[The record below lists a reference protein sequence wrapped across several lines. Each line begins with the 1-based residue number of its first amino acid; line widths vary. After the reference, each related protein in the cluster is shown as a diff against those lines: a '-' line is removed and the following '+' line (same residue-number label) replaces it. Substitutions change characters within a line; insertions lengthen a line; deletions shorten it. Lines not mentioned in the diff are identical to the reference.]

1 MAIFVATDFSVSIN
15 GSTALA
21 SYLTQV
27 ELKTSAND
35 ITTTSF
41 GSGWVTRVAGLKE
54 GTLTLQFNQDYAA
67 TTVDATLW
75 GTPLGL
81 GSYATV
87 VIKPTSSTA
96 SASNPAYTAVC
107 LVTDLTPVSGNIG
120 DLSTF
125 SITWPTN
132 GTVSRATA

>member
-41 GSGWVTRVAGLKE
+41 GSTWVTRVAGLKE
-54 GTLTLQFNQDYAA
+54 GSLTLQFNQDYAA
-67 TTVDATLW
+67 ATVDATLW
-75 GTPLGL
+75 GTIGL
-81 GSYATV
+81 GSNATV
-87 VIKPTSSTA
+87 VIKPTSSAVATA
-96 SASNPAYTAVC
+96 NPSYTVTC
-107 LVTDLTPVSGNIG
+107 LVTDLTPISGNIG

-132 GTVSRATA
+132 GTVTRSVTP

>member
-27 ELKTSAND
+27 ELKATAND

-41 GSGWVTRVAGLKE
+41 GSTWVTRVAGLKE
-54 GTLTLQFNQDYAA
+54 GSLTLNFNQDYAS

-75 GTPLGL
+75 PLLGTN
-81 GSYATV
+81 ATV
-87 VIKPTSSTA
+87 VIKPTSTA
-96 SASNPAYTAVC
+96 TSANNPAYTAIC
-107 LVTDLTPVSGNIG
+107 LVNDLTPVSGQIG
-120 DLSTF
+120 DLATF
-125 SITWPTN
+125 SVTWPTT

>member
-41 GSGWVTRVAGLKE
+41 GSSWVTRVAGLKE
-54 GTLTLQFNQDYAA
+54 GSLTLQFNQDYAA
-67 TTVDATLW
+67 SAVDATLW
-75 GTPLGL
+75 PLL
-81 GSYATV
+81 GSNATV
-87 VIKPTSSTA
+87 VIKPTSTA
-96 SASNPAYTAVC
+96 VSATNPAYTAICV
-107 LVTDLTPVSGNIG
+107 VNDLTPVGGNIG
-120 DLSTF
+120 DLATF
-125 SITWPTN
+125 SVTWPTT

>member
-35 ITTTSF
+35 VTTTAF
-41 GSGWVTRVAGLKE
+41 GSTWVTRVAGLKE
-54 GTLTLQFNQDYAA
+54 GSLTLTFNQDYAA
-67 TTVDATLW
+67 ATVDATLW
-75 GTPLGL
+75 PLL
-81 GSYATV
+81 GSNATV
-87 VIKPTSSTA
+87 VIKPTSSAVSTA
-96 SASNPAYTAVC
+96 NPSYTCV
-107 LVTDLTPVSGNIG
+107 VSVIDLTPISGQIG

-125 SITWPTN
+125 SITLPTN
-132 GTVSRATA
+132 GTVTRATA

>member
-27 ELKTSAND
+27 ELKASAND

-41 GSGWVTRVAGLKE
+41 GSTWVTRVAGLKE
-54 GTLTLQFNQDYAA
+54 GSLTLQFNQDYAA
-67 TTVDATLW
+67 STVDASLW
-75 GTPLGL
+75 PLL
-81 GSYATV
+81 GSNATV
-87 VIKPTSSTA
+87 VIKPTSSA
-96 SASNPAYTAVC
+96 VSSANPAYTAVC
-107 LVTDLTPVSGNIG
+107 LVNDLTPVSGQIG

-125 SITWPTN
+125 SVTWPTN
-132 GTVSRATA
+132 GTVTRAVV

>member
-27 ELKTSAND
+27 ELKTSVND

-41 GSGWVTRVAGLKE
+41 GSTWVTRVAGLKE
-54 GTLTLQFNQDYAA
+54 GSLTLQFNQDYAA
-67 TTVDATLW
+67 STVDATVWPLL
-75 GTPLGL
+75 GT
-81 GSYATV
+81 SATV
-87 VIKPTSSTA
+87 VIKPTSTA
-96 SASNPAYTAVC
+96 VSATNPAYTAIC
-107 LVTDLTPVSGNIG
+107 LVTDLTPVSGTIG

-125 SITWPTN
+125 SVTWPTN

>member
-35 ITTTSF
+35 ITTTAF
-41 GSGWVTRVAGLKE
+41 GSTWVTRVAGLKE
-54 GTLTLQFNQDYAA
+54 GSLTLQFNQDYAT

-75 GTPLGL
+75 PLL
-81 GSYATV
+81 GSNATV
-87 VIKPTSSTA
+87 VIKPTSTA
-96 SASNPAYTAVC
+96 TSANNPAYTAVC
-107 LVTDLTPVSGNIG
+107 LVTDLTPVSGQIG
-120 DLSTF
+120 DLATF
-125 SITWPTN
+125 SVTWPTS

>member
-27 ELKTSAND
+27 ELKASAND
-35 ITTTSF
+35 ITTTAF
-41 GSGWVTRVAGLKE
+41 GSTWVTRVAGLKE
-54 GTLTLQFNQDYAA
+54 GSVTLQFNQDYAT

-75 GTPLGL
+75 PLL
-81 GSYATV
+81 GSNATV
-87 VIKPTSSTA
+87 VIKPTSTA
-96 SASNPAYTAVC
+96 TSANNPAYTAIC
-107 LVTDLTPVSGNIG
+107 LVTDLTPVSGQIG
-120 DLSTF
+120 DLATF
-125 SITWPTN
+125 SVTWPTS

>member
-41 GSGWVTRVAGLKE
+41 GSSWVTRVAGLKE
-54 GTLTLQFNQDYAA
+54 GTVTLQFNQDYAA

-75 GTPLGL
+75 PLL
-81 GSYATV
+81 GSQATV
-87 VIKPTSSTA
+87 VIKPTSTA
-96 SASNPAYTAVC
+96 VSSSNPAYTAVA
-107 LVTDLTPVSGNIG
+107 LVTDLTPVSGQIG
-120 DLSTF
+120 DLATF
-125 SITWPTN
+125 SVTWPTT
-132 GTVSRATA
+132 GTVSRGTV

>member
-41 GSGWVTRVAGLKE
+41 GSSWVTRVAGLKE
-54 GTLTLQFNQDYAA
+54 GSLTLQFNQDYASA
-67 TTVDATLW
+67 TVDATLW
-75 GTPLGL
+75 PLLGTQ
-81 GSYATV
+81 ATV
-87 VIKPTSSTA
+87 VIKPTSTA
-96 SASNPAYTAVC
+96 VSANNPAYTAIA

-120 DLSTF
+120 DLATF
-125 SITWPTN
+125 SVTWPTS

>member
-35 ITTTSF
+35 ITTTAF
-41 GSGWVTRVAGLKE
+41 GSTWVSRVAGLKE
-54 GTLTLQFNQDYAA
+54 GSLTLQFNQDYAA
-67 TTVDATLW
+67 STVDATLW
-75 GTPLGL
+75 PLL
-81 GSYATV
+81 GSNATV
-87 VIKPTSSTA
+87 VIKPTSTA
-96 SASNPAYTAVC
+96 TSSSNPAYTAVC
-107 LVTDLTPVSGNIG
+107 LVTDLTPVSGQIG
-120 DLSTF
+120 DLATF
-125 SITWPTN
+125 SVTWPTS

>member
-27 ELKTSAND
+27 ELKSSAND

-41 GSGWVTRVAGLKE
+41 GSTWVTRVAGLKE
-54 GTLTLQFNQDYAA
+54 GSLTLQFNQDYAA
-67 TTVDATLW
+67 SAVDATLW
-75 GTPLGL
+75 PLLGTQ
-81 GSYATV
+81 ATV
-87 VIKPTSSTA
+87 VIKPTS
-96 SASNPAYTAVC
+96 TAVSSANPSYSC
-107 LVTDLTPVSGNIG
+107 VVLVTDYTPVSGNIG

-125 SITWPTN
+125 SITLPTS
-132 GTVSRATA
+132 GTVSRATV

>member
-35 ITTTSF
+35 ITTTAF
-41 GSGWVTRVAGLKE
+41 GSTWVTRVAGLKE
-54 GTLTLQFNQDYAA
+54 GSLTLNFNQDYAVS
-67 TTVDATLW
+67 TVDATLW
-75 GTPLGL
+75 PLL
-81 GSYATV
+81 GSNATV
-87 VIKPTSSTA
+87 VIKPTSTA
-96 SASNPAYTAVC
+96 TSSSNPAYTAIC
-107 LVTDLTPVSGNIG
+107 LVTDLTPVSGQIG
-120 DLSTF
+120 DLATF
-125 SITWPTN
+125 SVTWPTT

>member
-35 ITTTSF
+35 ITTTAF
-41 GSGWVTRVAGLKE
+41 GSTWVSRVAGLKE
-54 GTLTLQFNQDYAA
+54 GSLTLQFNQDYAA
-67 TTVDATLW
+67 STVDATLW
-75 GTPLGL
+75 PLLGTN
-81 GSYATV
+81 ATV
-87 VIKPTSSTA
+87 VIKPTSTA
-96 SASNPAYTAVC
+96 VSSSNPAYTAICV
-107 LVTDLTPVSGNIG
+107 VTDLTPVSGNIG
-120 DLSTF
+120 DLATF
-125 SITWPTN
+125 SVTWPTT